1 VLATLAEA
9 AAHADVKA
17 RIDDPN
23 LTADQLY
30 GLFASVASQELG
42 ADQQNFLR
50 LLVANDRLALL
61 PHIHLQFEALKNA
74 REGVVDA
81 DIASAFPLEN
91 QQLSVLLTGLEQRF
105 KRKIHPRVTIDPE
118 LIGGVRIAVGDE
130 VIDGS
135 VRGKLAAMASGLLKA

>member
-1 VLATLAEA
+1 MAEIATLARPYAEAVFELANQGETLPTWSGVLATLAEA

-61 PHIHLQFEALKNA
+61 PHIHLQFEALKN
-74 REGVVDA
+74 
-81 DIASAFPLEN
+81 
-91 QQLSVLLTGLEQRF
+91 
-105 KRKIHPRVTIDPE
+105 
-118 LIGGVRIAVGDE
+118 
-130 VIDGS
+130 
-135 VRGKLAAMASGLLKA
+135 